1 MNRCLTASTLRF
13 ARVAALTLAAP
24 LISFPALGLAAQ
36 LDSGRIGV
44 VGQASVNDWNDP
56 RAREIVSRAIERR
69 ASWTSDDELVDYRA
83 RALGHIYFLYD
94 MGRTTERHLV
104 KADQLALDLFW
115 HAPDLTR
122 QLLIGRREEKVLPTN
137 IRYHLDHLTVV
148 MDNFGDRIYLGEG
161 SEVKDVLHPAAAGAL
176 AFYEYRVTDSLTLQL
191 PQRETRVYKVEM
203 RPRDPNQ
210 PGLVGAMYLD
220 RTSAD
225 IVRME
230 FTFTAA
236 SYLDETLDYFNVR
249 LENALWDDRYWLPYR
264 QGIELRREVQFLEFP
279 AGGIIRAEFRISDFR
294 FNAGTPAAFFRGPS
308 VVALPAGQRDE
319 YVFEDGLYD
328 ALDPDVAVAPPSL
341 DEITEEAS
349 RLVAESYLRQAERLK
364 LAVPGASAVVRF
376 RRAEGLYLGPG
387 INRDFPRGNVL
398 ILGGYA
404 IGQDRWQLEVSVKVI
419 NPNGSEA
426 EIVGYIDRTAEVVP
440 WEPSSGAVA
449 SLAALFDGED
459 YREPYWMRGGLL
471 RIAQRMGAARAHAAL
486 AWQTWTPATLAADA
500 VVARSYRP
508 VRELDEGEV
517 LFLRIG
523 LDKRPVAA
531 VEEVGGLK
539 WQVWLEAASRVAAGD
554 FGYVYGA
561 ARIER
566 LWPATALDVGIRL
579 SAAVGGVGGDRIPA
593 QRLYPLG
600 GRGSVRGHTFH
611 EFVGNLYG
619 TASIELSRSI
629 RYPFVSAA
637 LFSDLGWVGIEGAS
651 AERAVEV
658 WNRVGAPAGATRGP
672 LLSIGASL
680 GLAFNIL
687 WLDVARGLGEEGIW
701 EAVFRVR
708 SEFWGWL

>member
-1 MNRCLTASTLRF
+1 MKRRLSADTLRF
-13 ARVAALTLAAP
+13 AILVAFAAATLLT
-24 LISFPALGLAAQ
+24 SFATPGIAAQ
-36 LDSGRIGV
+36 LNSSGLGGE
-44 VGQASVNDWNDP
+44 GQASVDDWNNLQ
-56 RAREIVSRAIERR
+56 ARELVSRAIERR
-69 ASWTSDDELVDYRA
+69 ASWTGDDELADYRA

-115 HAPDLTR
+115 RAPDQTR

-161 SEVKDVLHPAAAGAL
+161 SEVKDALHPAAPGAL

-203 RPRDPNQ
+203 RPRDPSQ

-236 SYLDETLDYFNVR
+236 SYLDDTLDYFNVR
-249 LENALWDDRYWLPYR
+249 LENALWDGRYWLPYR
-264 QGIELRREVQFLEFP
+264 QGIELRREVRFLKFP
-279 AGGIIRAEFRISDFR
+279 AGGIIRAEFRISDYR
-294 FNAGTPAAFFRGPS
+294 FNTGIPEAYFRGPS
-308 VVALPAGQRDE
+308 VVSLPLQRLDGF
-319 YVFEDGLYD
+319 VFEDGLYD

-341 DEITEEAS
+341 DDIREEAS
-349 RLVAESYLRQAERLK
+349 QMVAESYLKQAERLK
-364 LAVPGASAVVRF
+364 LAVPGASSILRF

-387 INRDFPRGNVL
+387 INRDFPQGNIL

-404 IGQDRWQLEVSVKVI
+404 IGQDRWQLEVSVTVTK
-419 NPNGSEA
+419 PSGSELQL
-426 EIVGYIDRTAEVVP
+426 VGYVDRTADVVP

-449 SLAALFDGED
+449 SFAALFDGDD

-471 RIAQRMGAARAHAAL
+471 RIAQRLGTLLAHAAV
-486 AWQTWTPATLAADA
+486 AWQTWKPATLTADA
-500 VVARSYRP
+500 VIDRSYRP
-508 VRELDEGEV
+508 VRQLDEGEV
-517 LFLRIG
+517 LFLKLGVDR
-523 LDKRPVAA
+523 RPAAA
-531 VEEVGGLK
+531 VEEVGGSK
-539 WQVWLEAASRVAAGD
+539 WEAWVEGASRAIGGD

-561 ARIER
+561 ARAEQ
-566 LWPATALDVGIRL
+566 LWPSTALGVGVRL
-579 SAAVGGVGGDRIPA
+579 SGAVGGVGGDRIPA
-593 QRLYPLG
+593 ERLFPLG
-600 GRGSVRGHTFH
+600 GRGSVRGYSFH

-619 TASIELSRSI
+619 TASIELNRDI
-629 RYPFVSAA
+629 HHPFLSAS
-637 LFSDLGWVGIEGAS
+637 LFSEIGWVGVEGS
-651 AERAVEV
+651 SSDRAVGV
-658 WNRVGAPAGATRGP
+658 WNQVGAPAGATRGP
-672 LLSIGASL
+672 LVGVGASL

-687 WLDVARGLGEEGIW
+687 WLDVARGLRDEGIW
-701 EAVFRVR
+701 EVVFRVR